1 MQITDLDFSIIGP
14 AFVAGL
20 LVLSTHVPLGR
31 QVLVRGIIFIDL
43 AIAQVAGVGVV
54 LAANLGWDE
63 HGAAA
68 QLAAFVAALLGA
80 LLLWGVEKLWPDIQE
95 ALIGV
100 LFVVAAC
107 IGILLLAHNPE
118 GGEHL
123 RDLLVGQILWADY
136 QTLLIPGLLY
146 GAIIIAW
153 FVLPARNHP
162 LVFYP
167 LFAVMVTV
175 SVQLVGVYLVFASLI
190 LPAIAARRRD
200 GHDGLWL
207 GYLLGAIGYGLGLLL
222 SLVFDLPAGAL
233 IVCSLLVCVLPWMI
247 AHRVPQSAK
256 PGADPGFTTRL
267 NHPLR

>member
-1 MQITDLDFSIIGP
+1 MNPINPDFSMLDFSIVGP

-31 QVLVRGIIFIDL
+31 QVLARGIIFIDL
-43 AIAQVAGVGVV
+43 AIAQVAGLGVI

-63 HGAAA
+63 HGLAA
-68 QLAAFVAALLGA
+68 QLAAFTAALVGA
-80 LLLWGVEKLWPDIQE
+80 LLLWGVEKLWPQIQE

-123 RDLLVGQILWADY
+123 RDLLVGQILWAQY
-136 QTLLIPGLLY
+136 SALLIPGLIY
-146 GAIIIAW
+146 AAILVAW
-153 FVLPARNHP
+153 FTLPMRNHP

-167 LFAVMVTV
+167 LFAVMVTL

-190 LPAIAARRRD
+190 LPAIATRRNN
-200 GHDGLWL
+200 GHGGLWL
-207 GYLLGAIGYGLGLLL
+207 GYLLGAVAYALGLLL
-222 SLVFDLPAGAL
+222 SLLLDLPAGAL
-233 IVCSLLVCVLPWMI
+233 IVCCLLVCVLPWMI
-247 AHRVPQSAK
+247 MHRKVHTA
-256 PGADPGFTTRL
+256 AA
-267 NHPLR
+267 

>member
-1 MQITDLDFSIIGP
+1 MNLTELDFGIIGP

-20 LVLSTHVPLGR
+20 LVLSTHIPLGR
-31 QVLVRGIIFIDL
+31 QVLARGIIFIDL
-43 AIAQVAGVGVV
+43 AIAQIAGVGVI

-63 HGAAA
+63 HGVAA
-68 QLAAFVAALLGA
+68 QLAAFVAALIGA
-80 LLLWGVEKLWPDIQE
+80 LLLWGVEQLWPAIQE

-123 RDLLVGQILWADY
+123 RDLLVGQILWAEY
-136 QTLLIPGLLY
+136 TALIVPGLIY
-146 GAIIIAW
+146 AAILVAW
-153 FVLPARNHP
+153 FVLPMRDHP

-167 LFAVMVTV
+167 LFAVTVTI

-190 LPAIAARRRD
+190 LPAIATRRQD
-200 GHDGLWL
+200 GHGGLWL
-207 GYLLGAIGYGLGLLL
+207 GYLLGAAGYALGLLL
-222 SLVFDLPAGAL
+222 SLLLDLPAGAL

-247 AHRVPQSAK
+247 AHRA
-256 PGADPGFTTRL
+256 R
-267 NHPLR
+267 

>member
-1 MQITDLDFSIIGP
+1 MNLTDLDFSIIGP

-31 QVLVRGIIFIDL
+31 QVLARGIIFIDL
-43 AIAQVAGVGVV
+43 AIAQVAGVGVI
-54 LAANLGWDE
+54 LAANMGWDE
-63 HGAAA
+63 HGIAA
-68 QLAAFVAALLGA
+68 QLAAFLAALCGA
-80 LLLWGVEKLWPDIQE
+80 LLLWWVEKLWPEIQE

-136 QTLLIPGLLY
+136 TALIVPGLVY
-146 GAIIIAW
+146 AAILVAW
-153 FVLPARNHP
+153 FIVPMRNHP

-167 LFAVMVTV
+167 LFAVTVTL

-190 LPAIAARRRD
+190 LPAIAARRRG

-207 GYLLGAIGYGLGLLL
+207 GYLLGAAGYGLGLLL
-222 SLVFDLPAGAL
+222 SLVLDLPAGAL
-233 IVCSLLVCVLPWMI
+233 IVCCLLVCVLPWMI
-247 AHRVPQSAK
+247 AHRASGTAGRSASRRS
-256 PGADPGFTTRL
+256 TR
-267 NHPLR
+267 PA

>member
-1 MQITDLDFSIIGP
+1 MTLTDLDFSIIGP

-31 QVLVRGIIFIDL
+31 QVLARGIIFIDL
-43 AIAQVAGVGVV
+43 AIAQIAGVGVI

-63 HGAAA
+63 HGLAA
-68 QLAAFVAALLGA
+68 QLAAFIAALLGA

-107 IGILLLAHNPE
+107 AGILLLAHNPE

-136 QTLLIPGLLY
+136 HALLVPALLY
-146 GAIIIAW
+146 TVILIGW
-153 FVLPARNHP
+153 FLLPMRNHP

-167 LFAVMVTV
+167 LFAVTVTV

-190 LPAIAARRRD
+190 LPAIAARRRN
-200 GHDGLWL
+200 GHHGLWL
-207 GYLLGAIGYGLGLLL
+207 GYLLGAIAYGIGLLL

-233 IVCSLLVCVLPWMI
+233 IVCSLLGCVLPWMI
-247 AHRVPQSAK
+247 LHRT
-256 PGADPGFTTRL
+256 GGR
-267 NHPLR
+267 HPPL

>member
-1 MQITDLDFSIIGP
+1 MNLTDLDFSIIGP

-31 QVLVRGIIFIDL
+31 QVLARGIIFIDL
-43 AIAQVAGVGVV
+43 AIAQVAGVGVI
-54 LAANLGWDE
+54 LAANMGWDE
-63 HGAAA
+63 HGIAA
-68 QLAAFVAALLGA
+68 QLAAFLAALCGA

-136 QTLLIPGLLY
+136 TALIVPGLVY
-146 GAIIIAW
+146 AAILVAW
-153 FVLPARNHP
+153 FIVPMRNHP

-167 LFAVMVTV
+167 LFAVTVTL

-190 LPAIAARRRD
+190 IPALATRRLHGKPR
-200 GHDGLWL
+200 LMA
-207 GYLLGAIGYGLGLLL
+207 GYSLGAVAYIAGITL
-222 SLVFDLPAGAL
+222 SALFDLPTGAVTVWTMAIL
-233 IVCSLLVCVLPWMI
+233 AVAV
-247 AHRVPQSAK
+247 
-256 PGADPGFTTRL
+256 GFWL
-267 NHPLR
+267 GHKVDEQ

>member
-1 MQITDLDFSIIGP
+1 MNFSNLDLGIIGP

-31 QVLVRGIIFIDL
+31 QVIARGIIFIDL
-43 AIAQVAGVGVV
+43 AIAQVAGVGVI

-63 HGAAA
+63 HGIAA
-68 QLAAFVAALLGA
+68 QLAAFLAALLGA
-80 LLLWGVEKLWPDIQE
+80 VLLWGVEKLWPDIQE

-100 LFVVAAC
+100 LFVLAAC

-123 RDLLVGQILWADY
+123 RDLLVGQILWANYDM
-136 QTLLIPGLLY
+136 LLVPGLLY
-146 GAIIIAW
+146 AAILAAW
-153 FVLPARNHP
+153 YLLPGRNHP

-167 LFAVMVTV
+167 LFAVTVTV

-190 LPAIAARRRD
+190 LPAIAARRRG

-207 GYLLGAIGYGLGLLL
+207 GYLLGATGYGLGLLL
-222 SLVFDLPAGAL
+222 SLVLDLPAGAL
-233 IVCSLLVCVLPWMI
+233 IVCCLLVCVLPWLI
-247 AHRVPQSAK
+247 AHRATPVGLHAAQP
-256 PGADPGFTTRL
+256 
-267 NHPLR
+267 NLRQ